1 MAGFESWS
9 YYFPAV
15 LLEATPLGLIYA
27 AGRIMVMSPR
37 AAVQVELHPGGSGD
51 GIPLSPPSRPPR
63 PVRQLDLHPWVSLD
77 IHHLSLTKGAR
88 GCGQISFLSTLLT
101 VFRGLGDCATQP
113 IKEQEGINI
122 SLKSA
127 DHNSTAS
134 QFIILGAPQVAPA
147 MFRIKCWWE
156 TSQMSV
162 LTEEGRK

>member
-9 YYFPAV
+9 YYFPTV
-15 LLEATPLGLIYA
+15 LLEATPLGLIHA
-27 AGRIMVMSPR
+27 AGRITVMSPR
-37 AAVQVELHPGGSGD
+37 PAAQVELHPGASGD
-51 GIPLSPPSRPPR
+51 GIPLSPPPRPPR

-77 IHHLSLTKGAR
+77 IHHPILTKRAR
-88 GCGQISFLSTLLT
+88 RCGQISFLSTLLT
-101 VFRGLGDCATQP
+101 IFRGLGDCATQP

-127 DHNSTAS
+127 DPISTAS
-134 QFIILGAPQVAPA
+134 QFIILGTPQVAPA

-162 LTEEGRK
+162 LTEEERK

>member
-15 LLEATPLGLIYA
+15 LLEATFLGLIYA
-27 AGRIMVMSPR
+27 AVRIMVMSPR
-37 AAVQVELHPGGSGD
+37 PAVQVELHPGGSGEE
-51 GIPLSPPSRPPR
+51 IPLPPPPRPPR
-63 PVRQLDLHPWVSLD
+63 PVRQLDLHPWGSLD
-77 IHHLSLTKGAR
+77 IHHPSVTKEAR

-101 VFRGLGDCATQP
+101 IFRGLGDRATQP

-127 DHNSTAS
+127 HPISTIS
-134 QFIILGAPQVAPA
+134 QLIILGDPQIVEA
-147 MFRIKCWWE
+147 MLRLKWWWE